1 MEARSRPLTKR
12 SAKSRFVRNVGPIA
26 VAGAA
31 VLLGATGGC
40 SPGALARME
49 APPLG
54 PCGDAVEAHAIA
66 RRPYDA
72 HALCNYF
79 AAAEGTRL
87 LGGDPTKGGDARN
100 VCTSKRIRCLDDARA
115 RRSDAPSFVAN
126 RLCTAYSRRC
136 HGLSLAQFQS
146 FLDET
151 LAGAKRF
158 AADEDVCDHLERLV
172 AEFTCAT
179 PLLAKGP
186 GTDAVRAQCDGI
198 VPTCPGAST
207 PALK

>member
-1 MEARSRPLTKR
+1 MEARSRAL
-12 SAKSRFVRNVGPIA
+12 ANF
-26 VAGAA
+26 GAA
-31 VLLGATGGC
+31 ALALTAVTFGGTAGC
-40 SPGALARME
+40 SPGAIARMD

-54 PCGDAVEAHAIA
+54 PCGDAVEAHAVA

-87 LGGDPTKGGDARN
+87 LGGDPTKGHDAKS

-136 HGLSLAQFQS
+136 HALSLAQFQS

-158 AADEDVCDHLERLV
+158 AADDDICDHLEPLV
-172 AEFTCAT
+172 AEFACAT

-198 VPTCPGAST
+198 VPTCPGT